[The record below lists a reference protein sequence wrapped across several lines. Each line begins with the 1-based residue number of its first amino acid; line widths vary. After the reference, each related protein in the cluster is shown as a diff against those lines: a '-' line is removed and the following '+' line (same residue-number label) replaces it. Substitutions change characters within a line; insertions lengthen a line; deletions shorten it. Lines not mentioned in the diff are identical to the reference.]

1 MTDNI
6 LLILE
11 EIKKINNKLDKLEN
25 KFNNNTKINIEDNL
39 KKIDWNNVHNY

>member
-11 EIKKINNKLDKLEN
+11 EIRKINNKLDKLEN